1 LSVNFLNLEPL
12 VSVITPSFNQ
22 SKYLEETINS
32 VLNQNYNNVEHI
44 IIDGGSTDNSV
55 EVIKKYASKL
65 AYWISEK
72 DKGQADAINKG
83 LLKASG
89 DFICWI
95 NSDDI
100 LYPDFI
106 SRRIKEFEQNPDID
120 MIYGDV
126 DQGPAPGD
134 TWIRK
139 GVSTTYNLMRKTL
152 EIPIPQQSA
161 IWRRRVLEKT
171 GVLDPKWH
179 VLLDRDYFIRIS
191 KNHNIL
197 YVPGA
202 LAFFRI
208 HQNSK
213 SIKEAI
219 KWTEELPVY
228 YESLI
233 EKWADYKNQR
243 HLVMAKCYWYCSN
256 ICSDNSD
263 LVKAKEF
270 LIKVKKESPVT
281 FLKLVFIQ
289 FMVKVK
295 QHFRYS
301 SVLSNKK

>member
-1 LSVNFLNLEPL
+1 LKPL
-12 VSVITPSFNQ
+12 VTVITPSFNQ

-32 VLNQNYNNVEHI
+32 VLNQDYSNIEYI
-44 IIDGGSTDNSV
+44 IIDGGSSDNSV
-55 EVIKKYASKL
+55 ELIKKYETKL
-65 AYWISEK
+65 AYWVSEL

-83 LLKASG
+83 FLIATG
-89 DFICWI
+89 DYICWL

-106 SRRIKEFEQNPDID
+106 SRRIKEFEQNSEID

-126 DQGPAPGD
+126 DQGPAPAD
-134 TWIRK
+134 TKVRK
-139 GVSTTYNLMRKTL
+139 GAGTSYNLMRKTL

-171 GVLDPKWH
+171 GILDPKWH

-191 KNHNIL
+191 RNHRIL
-197 YVPGA
+197 YIPGS
-202 LAFFRI
+202 LAFFRV
-208 HQNSK
+208 HQYSK

-219 KWTEELPVY
+219 RWAEELPVY

-256 ICSDNSD
+256 ICSENND
-263 LVKAKEF
+263 LIKAREF
-270 LIKVKKESPVT
+270 LLKVKKESPAT
-281 FLKLVFIQ
+281 FLRLVFIQ
-289 FMVKVK
+289 FLVKVK
-295 QHFRYS
+295 NHFRYS
-301 SVLSNKK
+301 GIISNKK

>member
-1 LSVNFLNLEPL
+1 MKLEPL
-12 VSVITPSFNQ
+12 VTIITPSYNQ

-32 VLNQNYNNVEHI
+32 VINQDYSNIEYI
-44 IIDGGSTDNSV
+44 IIDGGSSDNSV
-55 EVIKKYASKL
+55 ELIKKYETKL
-65 AYWISEK
+65 AYWVSEP

-83 LLKASG
+83 FLKASG

-106 SRRIKEFEQNPDID
+106 SRRIKEFEQNPNID

-126 DQGPAPGD
+126 DQGPILGK
-134 TWIRK
+134 TRLRK
-139 GVSTTYNLMRKTL
+139 GENTSYTQMLKTL
-152 EIPIPQQSA
+152 LIPIPQQSA

-171 GVLDPKWH
+171 GVMDPKLH

-219 KWTEELPVY
+219 SWAEELPVY

-256 ICSDNSD
+256 ICSENNDKI
-263 LVKAKEF
+263 KAREF
-270 LIKVKKESPVT
+270 LRKAKKESPVT

-289 FMVKVK
+289 FLVKVK
-295 QHFRYS
+295 QHLRYS
-301 SVLSNKK
+301 GILSNKK

>member
-1 LSVNFLNLEPL
+1 MKPL
-12 VSVITPSFNQ
+12 VTVITPSFNQ

-32 VLNQNYNNVEHI
+32 VLNQDYSNIEYI
-44 IIDGGSTDNSV
+44 IIDGGSSDNSV
-55 EVIKKYASKL
+55 ELIKKYETKL
-65 AYWISEK
+65 AYWVSEL

-83 LLKASG
+83 FLIATG
-89 DFICWI
+89 DYICWL

-106 SRRIKEFEQNPDID
+106 SRRIKEFEQNPEID

-126 DQGPAPGD
+126 DQGPVPGD
-134 TWIRK
+134 SNVRK
-139 GVSTTYNLMRKTL
+139 GAGTSYNLMRKTL

-171 GVLDPKWH
+171 GILDPKWH

-191 KNHNIL
+191 KNHSIL

-243 HLVMAKCYWYCSN
+243 HIVMAKCYWYCSN
-256 ICSDNSD
+256 ICSENNDKIKAREF
-263 LVKAKEF
+263 LRKAK
-270 LIKVKKESPVT
+270 KENPVT

-289 FMVKVK
+289 FLVKVK
-295 QHFRYS
+295 HHFRDS
-301 SVLSNKK
+301 GILSNKK